1 MSLVLNREFPPFLD
15 NAVDQVAQALLGC
28 YLERTTPDGTITVK
42 IVETEAYDQDDP
54 ASHAYRGMTQRN
66 KTMYGPSGFLYVYF
80 TYGMYYCCNI
90 VTAQKGYGS
99 GVLIR
104 AVEPINGMNLI
115 QKTRRRAKGVNMTNG
130 PAKLCLALMID
141 RSLDGHDLR
150 KSPLK
155 LFVRQDSVR
164 PMITQT
170 TRIGISKAKERR
182 RRYYITD
189 NPYVSSKETP
199 SMIKRTIYI

>member
-54 ASHAYRGMTQRN
+54 SSHAYRGMTQRN

-130 PAKLCLALMID
+130 PAKLCLALTID
-141 RSLDGHDLR
+141 RSFDGHDLR
-150 KSPLK
+150 KSPLR
-155 LFVRQDSVR
+155 LFVRQEPVT
-164 PMITQT
+164 PPITCT
-170 TRIGISKAKERR
+170 TRIGISKARERH

-199 SMIKRTIYI
+199 PTMKRTIYI